1 MCVCVFAASESEEF
15 FQSQT
20 NLKAPLP
27 DRRPRRMD
35 GEKRHEERDHA
46 REVVKKEKILTSA
59 KSHRYKSRQGL
70 AVSH

>member
-27 DRRPRRMD
+27 DRGARRMD
-35 GEKRHEERDHA
+35 GEKRHEERDHV
-46 REVVKKEKILTSA
+46 REVVKRKDLHLCQES
-59 KSHRYKSRQGL
+59 
-70 AVSH
+70 